1 VVRRRRRRAP
11 DRVLRLTG
19 HTSRRAAFSIAA
31 LTIAALGVR
40 LYQLDRRTITH
51 PELFAPGIPL
61 PAYAV
66 EPSPRHS
73 LVEVLRGTLTGD
85 IHPPA
90 YYVGEL
96 AWTSI
101 FGTRLFALRLP
112 SAVLGAVAV
121 VLLYVYARREN
132 GEGTALLAAALL
144 ALHGEHVFWS
154 QHARMWVP
162 LSCLALGS
170 ASLLSMLNDKPT
182 QSRLLAYAVVTGLGL
197 WTDYYFWP
205 FFLALAVWAA
215 AQTMRDRRHIGMLD
229 GQILA
234 AVLGSPTLVYLHY
247 QTQRGNHLL
256 EELRGGLLSMLP
268 FAAVTNSRGLTVL
281 VVLLAGVA
289 LAAGIT
295 ATRSARVKAPN
306 PIDPPAVPSWL
317 LVGALLAAN
326 AIVVIALAPV
336 ASRLTIVIAL
346 LIPWIASLIWLATRK
361 YIEGYASRGSRR
373 SNRINDLNVT
383 LLFTTLLILVAIHVL
398 REPVVIGR
406 GLVML
411 APFVALLM
419 ARGVFALRNWRARA
433 AAMAALLFLSAA
445 SAVESYTRVNSPRDY
460 QGLAEQIRSQVRTED
475 VLVVENGWWATPV
488 HYYFPP
494 DQFHVILASSLSA
507 PLPERVWIVQ
517 FRQNAAE
524 QARRLA
530 AERLPRYVER
540 AHADARQAHAALFE
554 LAPR

>member
-1 VVRRRRRRAP
+1 
-11 DRVLRLTG
+11 
-19 HTSRRAAFSIAA
+19 
-31 LTIAALGVR
+31 
-40 LYQLDRRTITH
+40 
-51 PELFAPGIPL
+51 
-61 PAYAV
+61 
-66 EPSPRHS
+66 
-73 LVEVLRGTLTGD
+73 
-85 IHPPA
+85 
-90 YYVGEL
+90 
-96 AWTSI
+96 
-101 FGTRLFALRLP
+101 
-112 SAVLGAVAV
+112 
-121 VLLYVYARREN
+121 
-132 GEGTALLAAALL
+132 
-144 ALHGEHVFWS
+144 
-154 QHARMWVP
+154 
-162 LSCLALGS
+162 
-170 ASLLSMLNDKPT
+170 
-182 QSRLLAYAVVTGLGL
+182 
-197 WTDYYFWP
+197 
-205 FFLALAVWAA
+205 
-215 AQTMRDRRHIGMLD
+215 
-229 GQILA
+229 
-234 AVLGSPTLVYLHY
+234 
-247 QTQRGNHLL
+247 
-256 EELRGGLLSMLP
+256 MLP

-295 ATRSARVKAPN
+295 ATRSARVKPPN
-306 PIDPPAVPSWL
+306 PIDPPAMPAWL

-326 AIVVIALAPV
+326 AIVVMALAPA
-336 ASRLTIVIAL
+336 ASRLTIGIAL

-398 REPVVIGR
+398 REPVIIGR